1 MSKIIDNF
9 LDKKDFN
16 NLKKG
21 MEDTNYFPWFY
32 APCKDKTK
40 DKTSDTDL
48 NQWQFTH
55 IFYENYTINSSKFD
69 LVRAFIKKIN
79 PTALL
84 RIKANLTTYSPILKE
99 GEFHQDTLTK
109 NVKSAI
115 YYLNTNDG
123 YTLFKKD
130 KKKIESVAN
139 RMVFFNSTEW
149 HTGTNTTNAKK
160 RIVINFIYI

>member
-1 MSKIIDNF
+1 MINIIDNF
-9 LDKKDFN
+9 LDKEDFN
-16 NLKKG
+16 NLKNG

-32 APCKDKTK
+32 ASSKDN
-40 DKTSDTDL
+40 TSDTDL

-55 IFYENYTINSSKFD
+55 IFYENYTINSTKFN
-69 LVRAFIKKIN
+69 LVEAIVKKIN
-79 PTALL
+79 PTALM

-99 GEFHQDTLTK
+99 GYFHTDTLSK
-109 NVKSAI
+109 NMKTAI

-139 RMVFFNSTEW
+139 RILFFNSTEW

>member
-1 MSKIIDNF
+1 MIKIIDNF

-32 APCKDKTK
+32 APSKDKK
-40 DKTSDTDL
+40 SDTDL
-48 NQWQFTH
+48 NQFQFTH
-55 IFYENYTINSSKFD
+55 IFYENYTINSTKFD
-69 LVRAFIKKIN
+69 LVEAIVKKIN
-79 PTALL
+79 PTALI

-99 GEFHQDTLTK
+99 GYFHTDGLSK
-109 NVKSAI
+109 NMKSAI

-139 RMVFFNSTEW
+139 RMIFFNSTEW

-160 RIVINFIYI
+160 RIVINFVYI

>member
-1 MSKIIDNF
+1 MIKIIDNF

-32 APCKDKTK
+32 ASSIDKK
-40 DKTSDTDL
+40 SDTDL
-48 NQWQFTH
+48 NQFQFTH
-55 IFYENYTINSSKFD
+55 IFYEKYTINSSKFD
-69 LVRAFIKKIN
+69 LVRAIVKKIS
-79 PTALL
+79 PIALI
-84 RIKANLTTYSPILKE
+84 RIKANLTTYSPILQE
-99 GEFHQDTLTK
+99 GYFHQDTFHK
-109 NVKSAI
+109 NMTSAI